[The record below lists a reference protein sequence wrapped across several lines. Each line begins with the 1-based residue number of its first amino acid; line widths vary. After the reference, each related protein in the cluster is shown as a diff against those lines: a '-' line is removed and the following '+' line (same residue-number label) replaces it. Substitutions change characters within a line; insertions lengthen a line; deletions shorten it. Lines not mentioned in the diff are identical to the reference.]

1 MKRRSLLAAPVLLP
15 FAAAAQERWPSRPVR
30 LVVPFAAG
38 GTTDL
43 VARIVAPPMSQALGQ
58 QVVIDN
64 KAGAGGLLG
73 ADAVAKARDGYTL
86 GIGTV
91 STHAIAPALMRQ
103 PPYRPDTDFTPLAV
117 VGTTALAVFVHPSMA
132 TSLAEF
138 ADKARREPGRYNF
151 GSPGS
156 GSLGHL
162 AGVWFNALTGGELMH
177 VPYRGSGPA
186 LQDLLAGRVHVLFD
200 NIPTAL
206 SQTQAG
212 SVRALAVTAPIRV
225 ALLPAVPT
233 VREAGLP
240 DFEILS
246 WTMLLT
252 PAAGPAAAVDAA
264 NAAVNVALRDDAVRA
279 RFAEAGV
286 DVRGGSAAEAAAFLR
301 TEIAKWQ
308 PIARRSGVVLD

>member
-1 MKRRSLLAAPVLLP
+1 MKRQTLQALAATALMAVAPIVS
-15 FAAAAQERWPSRPVR
+15 AQGYPNKPIRNI
-30 LVVPFAAG
+30 VPFAPG

-132 TSLAEF
+132 TSLAEL

-186 LQDLLAGRVHVLFD
+186 LQDLLAYEAGYFPSADVRRLGLGMLVLT
-200 NIPTAL
+200 IA
-206 SQTQAG
+206 
-212 SVRALAVTAPIRV
+212 I
-225 ALLPAVPT
+225 ALLVLPYWSLL
-233 VREAGLP
+233 GLP
-240 DFEILS
+240 L
-246 WTMLLT
+246 
-252 PAAGPAAAVDAA
+252 
-264 NAAVNVALRDDAVRA
+264 VA
-279 RFAEAGV
+279 
-286 DVRGGSAAEAAAFLR
+286 
-301 TEIAKWQ
+301 T
-308 PIARRSGVVLD
+308 